1 MEEDILKYSET
12 VVFRGTL
19 CIWPMQG
26 RFEGK
31 QNKKCLPQNI
41 SIQKCILKVTNEICE
56 MCYCQKCTKE
66 LITNRFATKEWY
78 KTVDILFVCIKDGI
92 CVYCFDFSKSFHFLF
107 FIY

>member
-1 MEEDILKYSET
+1 
-12 VVFRGTL
+12 
-19 CIWPMQG
+19 MQG

-66 LITNRFATKEWY
+66 LITNRFATKE
-78 KTVDILFVCIKDGI
+78 
-92 CVYCFDFSKSFHFLF
+92 
-107 FIY
+107 